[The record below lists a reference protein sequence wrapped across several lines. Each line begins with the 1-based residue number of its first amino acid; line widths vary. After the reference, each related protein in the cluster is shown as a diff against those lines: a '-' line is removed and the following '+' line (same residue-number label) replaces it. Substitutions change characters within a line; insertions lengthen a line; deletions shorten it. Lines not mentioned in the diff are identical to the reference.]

1 MEKKKFSVKD
11 FLISNNT
18 YVIFLVLFIACALL
32 SGTFLEPVNLM
43 NICLQ
48 QAGPILVALGMLFVV
63 LTGGIDLSVGAVT
76 ALSSCCAYVLMRDYG
91 QGLPVAFVAAI
102 LIGLAMGLLN
112 GILVAYGKM
121 QGFVTTLATLSIG
134 NGAALIVS
142 QGAPVR
148 CSNIPSVGAMA
159 SKDYG
164 YPIVIGCVIIIVVM
178 ALIQQYTSYGR
189 IVIAC
194 GSNSTAVQLAGINV
208 KRFVCSCY
216 MVSGL
221 LASIAG
227 MFIASRTQTA
237 ASTLGK
243 GGELDAIAA
252 CVIGGASLAG
262 GKGSVIKTVIGA
274 LTIALISN
282 IMNLK
287 GVPAYP
293 QEIVK
298 GCIIIAAVLLQIA
311 TDRSENTV

>member
-1 MEKKKFSVKD
+1 MRDHEVSLAVA
-11 FLISNNT
+11 FLI
-18 YVIFLVLFIACALL
+18 A
-32 SGTFLEPVNLM
+32 
-43 NICLQ
+43 
-48 QAGPILVALGMLFVV
+48 ILV
-63 LTGGIDLSVGAVT
+63 GI
-76 ALSSCCAYVLMRDYG
+76 
-91 QGLPVAFVAAI
+91 
-102 LIGLAMGLLN
+102 AMGLLN

-142 QGAPVR
+142 EGAPVR
-148 CSNIPSVGAMA
+148 CSNVAAVKAMA
-159 SKDYG
+159 SKDFG
-164 YPIVIGCVIIIVVM
+164 YPIVIGCVIIIIII
-178 ALIQQYTSYGR
+178 ALVQKYTSYGR

-208 KRFVCSCY
+208 KKYVCSCY
-216 MVSGL
+216 VVSGF

-237 ASTLGK
+237 SSTLGK

-262 GKGSVIKTVIGA
+262 GKGNVVKAVIGA
-274 LTIALISN
+274 LIIALISN

-311 TDRSENTV
+311 TDRSESAV